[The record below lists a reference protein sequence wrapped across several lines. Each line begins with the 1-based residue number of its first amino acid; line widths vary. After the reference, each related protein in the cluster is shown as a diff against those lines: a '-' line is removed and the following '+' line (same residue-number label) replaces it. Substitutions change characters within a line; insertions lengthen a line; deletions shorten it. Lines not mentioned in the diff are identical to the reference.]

1 MRKPE
6 LDHLLEVAVA
16 KALGVNLPHL
26 RTAARPRKASHA
38 QRQIKRAA

>member
-16 KALGVNLPHL
+16 KALGVQLPLL
-26 RTAARPRKASHA
+26 RVPNRPRKSAHVH
-38 QRQIKRAA
+38 RQIKRAA

>member
-16 KALGVNLPHL
+16 KALGVQLPHP
-26 RTAARPRKASHA
+26 RIANRPRKAAHVH
-38 QRQIKRAA
+38 RQIKRAA